1 MSSPTSGESEPGA
14 IPWWSSTQADSSP
27 SPLLGLTSGVQAV
40 MDWAREQVLAPHAEH
55 GDPADHPQCLA
66 CRGQVVLDGLLGAAD
81 SRRDSDQA
89 GQPQRQG
96 AGGVQWIELDPP
108 RA

>member
-1 MSSPTSGESEPGA
+1 MRSPRSGESEPVTP
-14 IPWWSSTQADSSP
+14 PWWSSSRAES

-40 MDWAREQVLAPHAEH
+40 IDWAREQVLAPHAEH

-66 CRGQVVLDGLLGAAD
+66 CRGQVVLDGLLGDAD

-89 GQPQRQG
+89 SQPESQG